1 MNNII
6 KVGETINAKEYMTSK
21 EIATITGKPHNDV
34 LKAIRAMEP
43 AWYKITEG
51 NFSLSEYTD
60 STGRKL
66 PMYKLTKTECL
77 YIATKF
83 NDEAR
88 AKLVIRWEE
97 LETKERQT
105 VPALPQTYLEALK
118 ALVLSEEQ
126 KQVLALENK
135 SMKPKADYF
144 DTLVERGSNL
154 NLRDTAKMI
163 GVSERFFIEYL
174 LLNGYLY
181 RDAKRKLK
189 PIAKYVGKYFVLKE
203 WARGENTGSQTL
215 VTVEGKDKFYKLIN
229 K

>member
-6 KVGETINAKEYMTSK
+6 KVGETINASEYMTSR

-34 LKAIRAMEP
+34 LKAIRAMES

-60 STGRKL
+60 PTGRKL

-126 KQVLALENK
+126 KQVLALENE

-144 DTLVERGSNL
+144 DTLVERGNNL

-215 VTVEGKDKFYKLIN
+215 VTVEGKDRFYKLIN